1 MAFLDNVIEKLKIT
15 SNTLLSNYAISVYGG
30 EGVHIEGH
38 KGVGYMSSEEIVFK
52 VKKGTISI
60 KGDALKIKEIDTYDA
75 YVTGKITG
83 VELGGANG

>member
-38 KGVGYMSSEEIVFK
+38 KGVGYLSSEEIVFN
-52 VKKGTISI
+52 V
-60 KGDALKIKEIDTYDA
+60 
-75 YVTGKITG
+75 
-83 VELGGANG
+83 